1 MMKVTNNYI
10 FLIIIF
16 FCISV
21 NAADVQ
27 VQINGAILDQSCN
40 IKSTDLTKNVV
51 FDDLNP
57 SNFPSLGSVSNVQ
70 EVNIELENCTGNID
84 KMYYIF
90 SGDEDSSDPSLLK
103 IIGQAGSSS
112 EDLASGIAIQILD
125 TNKKAI
131 ALNKNQSLNQ
141 IITDKIYS
149 FKFYLR
155 YKSTNSTVTPGDA
168 SSLLYLDF
176 YYE

>member
-1 MMKVTNNYI
+1 MKIINNYI
-10 FLIIIF
+10 ILITIFLCSPI
-16 FCISV
+16 

-27 VQINGAILDQSCN
+27 VQVNGAILDQSCN

-51 FDDLNP
+51 FDDLNS
-57 SNFPSLGSVSNVQ
+57 SNFPSLGSVSDMQ
-70 EVNIELENCTGNID
+70 EVNIELENCTGNVD

-103 IIGQAGSSS
+103 ITGQVNSLS
-112 EDLASGIAIQILD
+112 ENLATGIAIQILD
-125 TNKKAI
+125 EKKKAI
-131 ALNKNQSLNQ
+131 ALNTNQYLNQ
-141 IITDKIYS
+141 VITASTFK

-155 YKSTNSTVTPGDA
+155 YKSTSSTITPGDA